1 MSSAH
6 GGVRVLNKAG
16 ALLEALA
23 AGNGPQTVVQLAE
36 ATGEPRTT
44 IYRLL
49 ATLQPMGW
57 VEETTKRGRYVLGLR
72 LVQLGRAAI
81 EQGFERRV
89 ALPVLRAL
97 RNESGLTVYLTVL
110 RGLRAVC
117 VERMDGREVLTF
129 GMQFGGSLP
138 LHAGAGPNVLLAF
151 SEPVVY
157 QRFHEYV
164 SRRGEAEALT
174 PRTPRSL
181 TDIESLVKK
190 VRHNGYAVSSEAN
203 TIGIAAIGAPVLTDD
218 GHCLAAV
225 SLAGTPEEVL
235 SPRRQPVL
243 IDSVR
248 RAARRVADLST
259 PGLVSA
265 LPPEY

>member
-1 MSSAH
+1 MSSAQ
-6 GGVRVLNKAG
+6 GGVRVVNKAG
-16 ALLEALA
+16 VLLEALA
-23 AGNGPQTVVQLAE
+23 SGTGPQTVVQLAA

-49 ATLQPMGW
+49 STLQGMGW

-72 LVQLGRAAI
+72 LVELGRAAI

-89 ALPVLRAL
+89 ALPVLQAL
-97 RNESGLTVYLTVL
+97 RNETGLTVYLTVL

-117 VERMDGREVLTF
+117 VERMDGREVQAF

-151 SEPVVY
+151 SGPAVY
-157 QRFHEYV
+157 ERWQTRV
-164 SRRGEAEALT
+164 AARGEAEALT

-181 TDIESLVKK
+181 SAIDALVRK
-190 VRHNGYAVSSEAN
+190 VRHNGYAVSSETN
-203 TIGIAAIGAPVLTDD
+203 TIGIAAIGAPVLTED

-225 SLAGTPEEVL
+225 SLSGTPEEIL
-235 SPRRQPVL
+235 NPRRQPGL
-243 IDSVR
+243 IESVR
-248 RAARRVADLST
+248 RAAQRIGDLST
-259 PGLVSA
+259 PRLATAAASGL
-265 LPPEY
+265 